1 MANYKIKPKII
12 KAGGHLPNARTEAE
26 KKAEEA
32 RKAAFIEKLRGEKKS
47 LTFTGVMKLL
57 EKVGFED
64 LDEAKMKEVARK
76 AVALADCTLEALYG
90 IEENK

>member
-1 MANYKIKPKII
+1 MANYNIKPKII
-12 KAGGHLPNARTEAE
+12 KAGEHLPNARTEAE
-26 KKAEEA
+26 KKEEEA
-32 RKAAFIEKLRGEKKS
+32 RKAAFIEKLRSEKKS